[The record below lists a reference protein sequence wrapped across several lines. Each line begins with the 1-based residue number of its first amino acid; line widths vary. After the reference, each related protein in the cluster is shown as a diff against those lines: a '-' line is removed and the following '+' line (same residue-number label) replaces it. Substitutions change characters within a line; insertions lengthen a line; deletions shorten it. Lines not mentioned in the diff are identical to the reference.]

1 MDARQTAAND
11 QAQRFLAAVEDAM
24 APAMPTT
31 YRDDTPVP
39 AIGTTPPVTDQPGAR
54 RPPMSQRATDA
65 SALMLSAGVA
75 SLPIGGMTSLVLYTL
90 GHADPVSLAIGAGAP
105 ASLAIPIIAL
115 SSLVKRAKRAAPDVH
130 HHHYNAPVDQR
141 TVNADARGVWA
152 KNQVRGTR

>member
-11 QAQRFLAAVEDAM
+11 QARQFLADVEDAL
-24 APAMPTT
+24 APAMPTA
-31 YRDDTPVP
+31 YRDDSPLP
-39 AIGTTPPVTDQPGAR
+39 AIGTAAPVAQPG

-105 ASLAIPIIAL
+105 VSLALPILAL
-115 SSLVKRAKRAAPDVH
+115 SHLVKRGKQAAPNVH
-130 HHHYNAPVDQR
+130 HHHYNGPVDQR